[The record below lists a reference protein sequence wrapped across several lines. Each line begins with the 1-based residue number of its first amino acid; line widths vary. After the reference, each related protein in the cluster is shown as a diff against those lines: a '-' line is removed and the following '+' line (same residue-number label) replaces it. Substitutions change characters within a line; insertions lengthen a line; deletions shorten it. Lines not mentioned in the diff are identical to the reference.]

1 MKGQWTRR
9 SCKKSDILMRKRGRV
24 VSGIVVAEDEERK
37 IGVGNLVCLGADGQP
52 LETMT
57 VHLAELGLPGVG
69 EAL

>member
-37 IGVGNLVCLGADGQP
+37 VSAAGLVLFRR
-52 LETMT
+52 ETMRRD
-57 VHLAELGLPGVG
+57 
-69 EAL
+69 